1 MNDQIITTSTPNA
14 IEQGTIFHYQPE
26 SDSHYH
32 NTNLSTTLPTPTT
45 TITTTTTS
53 TSGVGNNNQNL
64 LSQNQ
69 HNNTLEPTHS
79 SLSSSTSNE
88 IGNSQFYIDS
98 NRKSIRF
105 NIIFMR
111 KKKLIFLDEH
121 VYDGDKSSRK
131 YDTNVLPGKH

>member
-1 MNDQIITTSTPNA
+1 MITTSTPNA
-14 IEQGTIFHYQPE
+14 IEQVTPFHYQPE

-32 NTNLSTTLPTPTT
+32 NTNLSTTLPTT
-45 TITTTTTS
+45 TITTTS
-53 TSGVGNNNQNL
+53 TSGVGNNTQNL

-79 SLSSSTSNE
+79 SLSSSASNE

-111 KKKLIFLDEH
+111 KKNSTLF
-121 VYDGDKSSRK
+121 R
-131 YDTNVLPGKH
+131 